1 MTRQFTRWLLTTTAV
16 SIILAIAAPFAQAES
31 NKQYE
36 ACKTLGGEY
45 EERRTDCDPECKTT
59 YICRFNEGWSRV
71 CDDQGV
77 CSQVQD
83 GANGNSSNTSEAA
96 QENVG
101 DSNNASD
108 TESGQSF
115 EDCVADA
122 ADHCRDKCD
131 DKWGLDEV
139 DCKRDCL
146 EGMEGQCEEYD
157 SGSDNENGSNDE
169 CGECVDVCEDACDRL
184 LQSWRRDNCMS
195 ECESRCNNVCG

>member
-1 MTRQFTRWLLTTTAV
+1 MTKQFTRWLLISLTV
-16 SIILAIAAPFAQAES
+16 SIVLAVAAPFAQAGS
-31 NKQYE
+31 NEQYE

-59 YICRFNEGWSRV
+59 YICRFKEGWSRV
-71 CDDQGV
+71 CDDQGA

-83 GANGNSSNTSEAA
+83 DISGSTSSSSDVG
-96 QENVG
+96 QEKEDDATN
-101 DSNNASD
+101 

-131 DKWGLDEV
+131 DTWGLDAV

-157 SGSDNENGSNDE
+157 NGSDNNNGSNDE

-184 LQSWRRDNCMS
+184 LQSWRRDNCNS